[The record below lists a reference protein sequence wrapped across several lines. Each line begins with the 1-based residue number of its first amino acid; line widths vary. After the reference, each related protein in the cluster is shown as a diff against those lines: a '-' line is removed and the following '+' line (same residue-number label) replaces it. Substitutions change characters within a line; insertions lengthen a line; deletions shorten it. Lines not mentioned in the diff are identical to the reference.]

1 MKVAVVGAGAMGS
14 LFFYLFS
21 QAGYSPWV
29 LDKCQERV
37 DTLKKDGLRV
47 EGVTGT
53 HHCVLDKITTD
64 PEEIGT
70 VELLIIF
77 VKAYD
82 TEVALQGAA
91 SLISDDTLVLTL
103 QNGLGNLEK
112 IVSIAGPNRAIG
124 GTTAHGATQLSHNHI
139 RHAGIGE
146 TTIGALK
153 GGEVKGINNI
163 KKMLDS
169 CGIKTT
175 VTDDLEGTLWSK
187 LVVNAAINPLTAIT
201 QLKNGEI
208 IEHAELLDVQRRIV
222 EETCAVAKAKAIT
235 IHYRDPVEK
244 VKDVCRATASNK
256 SSMLQDIIN
265 GNKTE
270 INYINGAI
278 VLEGDKHNIPVP
290 YNDIMTR
297 LVSALEIR

>member
-14 LFFYLFS
+14 LFAYLFS
-21 QAGYSPWV
+21 QAGYSPWL

-112 IVSIAGPNRAIG
+112 IVNIAGPNRAIG

-139 RHAGIGE
+139 RHAGIGKRWR
-146 TTIGALK
+146 G
-153 GGEVKGINNI
+153 
-163 KKMLDS
+163 
-169 CGIKTT
+169 
-175 VTDDLEGTLWSK
+175 
-187 LVVNAAINPLTAIT
+187 
-201 QLKNGEI
+201 
-208 IEHAELLDVQRRIV
+208 
-222 EETCAVAKAKAIT
+222 
-235 IHYRDPVEK
+235 
-244 VKDVCRATASNK
+244 
-256 SSMLQDIIN
+256 
-265 GNKTE
+265 
-270 INYINGAI
+270 
-278 VLEGDKHNIPVP
+278 
-290 YNDIMTR
+290 
-297 LVSALEIR
+297 